1 MTNEWLSA
9 QNFERSYR
17 LVSAI
22 NTISIHEK
30 LKEAGVNDESRLD
43 EVAEAKDVLLEFLK
57 RLDVVVRDTE
67 QDPERLV
74 EGVDPRM
81 GDLARGFLNAQRQR
95 PQTSAFAAVSLDDL
109 SRRMEMDDGTDT
121 ERLLNCLR
129 DLRNLLE
136 DHANSDVAKI
146 LGEV

>member
-30 LKEAGVNDESRLD
+30 LKGSGAGDESRLG
-43 EVAEAKDVLLEFLK
+43 EVKEAKGHLLDFLTSFNNIVH
-57 RLDVVVRDTE
+57 DAE
-67 QDPERLV
+67 MDPERLV
-74 EGVDPRM
+74 EGIDPRM
-81 GDLARGFLNAQRQR
+81 GDLARRFLTVRSQR
-95 PQTSAFAAVSLDDL
+95 PQTSALATVSLDEL
-109 SRRMEMDDGTDT
+109 SQLMESKDADDT
-121 ERLLNCLR
+121 ERLLSCLR

-136 DHANSDVAKI
+136 DHAHSDVVNI
-146 LGEV
+146 LGEA

>member
-30 LKEAGVNDESRLD
+30 LKGSGVDDESRLA
-43 EVAEAKDVLLEFLK
+43 EVRSAKDYLLNFL
-57 RLDVVVRDTE
+57 RSFNDIVRDAE

-81 GDLARGFLNAQRQR
+81 GDLARGFLDVRRQR
-95 PQTSAFAAVSLDDL
+95 PQTSALAAVSLDEL
-109 SRRMEMDDGTDT
+109 TQLVETTDDTDT
-121 ERLLNCLR
+121 ERLLKCLR
-129 DLRNLLE
+129 DLRDLLE
-136 DHANSDVAKI
+136 DHAHSDVVKI